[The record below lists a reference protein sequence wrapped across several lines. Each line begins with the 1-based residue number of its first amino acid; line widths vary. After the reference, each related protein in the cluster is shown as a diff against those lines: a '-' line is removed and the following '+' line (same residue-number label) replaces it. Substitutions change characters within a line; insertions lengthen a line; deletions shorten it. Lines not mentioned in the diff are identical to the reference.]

1 MEMWFSQLHTDNA
14 KLSIR
19 VEKQLFS
26 GKSEYQNID
35 VFDSIEFGKF
45 VTLDGEIVFSEKE
58 EFIYDEMVMPY
69 RACGEKNIWQG
80 DSYE

>member
-45 VTLDGEIVFSEKE
+45 VTLDGEIVFSEK
-58 EFIYDEMVMPY
+58 
-69 RACGEKNIWQG
+69 W
-80 DSYE
+80 